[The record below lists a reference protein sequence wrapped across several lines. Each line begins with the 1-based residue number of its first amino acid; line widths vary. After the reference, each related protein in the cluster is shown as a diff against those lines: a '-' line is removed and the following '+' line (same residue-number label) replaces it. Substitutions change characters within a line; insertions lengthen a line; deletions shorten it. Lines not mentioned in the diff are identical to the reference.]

1 MKISSKC
8 IEESI
13 SQRFI
18 YMNLLKLYIDITMLS
33 QAMVTSSMAVKISL
47 SETGTILMDQIT
59 GFLYLLLLAML
70 MEIS

>member
-1 MKISSKC
+1 MKISLKC
-8 IEESI
+8 IEEFI
-13 SQRFI
+13 SQLFT

-33 QAMVTSSMAVKISL
+33 EAMVTSSMAVKISS
-47 SETGTILMDQIT
+47 SETGTILMGQIT